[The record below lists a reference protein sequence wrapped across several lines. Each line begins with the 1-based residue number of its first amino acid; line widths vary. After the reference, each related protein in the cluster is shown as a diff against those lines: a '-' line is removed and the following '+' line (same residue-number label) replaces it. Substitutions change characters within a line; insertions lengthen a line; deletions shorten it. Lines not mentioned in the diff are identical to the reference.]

1 MNALKRIYVMLYIT
15 LAMGLTIAGFVGL
28 VSGPNRV
35 GWAGVMLTGLPLVMM
50 LASAMMFRKTAR
62 TRADLPVTL
71 LIAVTGLAMA
81 AWQSLLASGP
91 ASLLALAVAGVLGLI
106 IYIRWYSRF
115 GRTPSPVIGAGKT
128 LPEFELTGPDGTQM
142 TSTQLARQPTVFIF
156 IRGNWC
162 PLCMG
167 QVNEISGAAGDF
179 VKAGIRVAF
188 IAPQSVEKTKALA
201 ANRPDGIEFYSDPG
215 NAAGRLM
222 KIHNPAGLPLG
233 MEILG
238 YRSETVLPTIIAV
251 GEGGRIL
258 WTHET
263 DNYRVRPA
271 PAVIL
276 AGYEAAAAKQAST

>member
-1 MNALKRIYVMLYIT
+1 MNSLKRIYVMLYIT
-15 LAMGLTIAGFVGL
+15 LAVVLTIKGL
-28 VSGPNRV
+28 SGLISGIYPV

-71 LIAVTGLAMA
+71 MLALIGLGMA
-81 AWQSLLASGP
+81 GWQVLAASGP
-91 ASLLALAVAGVLGLI
+91 LKLLILAMAGVLGLI
-106 IYIRWYSRF
+106 VYIRWYSRF
-115 GRTPSPVIGAGKT
+115 GRTPSPVIEAGKD
-128 LPEFELTGPDGTQM
+128 LPDFELTAVDGTKV

-167 QVNEISGAAGDF
+167 QVNEMSGAAGDF

-215 NAAGRLM
+215 NAAGRLL

-276 AGYEAAAAKQAST
+276 KGTAAETV

>member
-1 MNALKRIYVMLYIT
+1 MNALKRIYVMFYIT
-15 LAMGLTIAGFVGL
+15 LAMGLTIAGLVGL
-28 VSGPNRV
+28 VSGPHRM

-50 LASAMMFRKTAR
+50 LMSAMLLRRTAR

-71 LIAVTGLAMA
+71 VLALIGVAMA
-81 AWQSLLASGP
+81 AWQSFVASGP
-91 ASLLALAVAGVLGLI
+91 ALLVILAAAGALGLI

-115 GRTPSPVIGAGKT
+115 GRTPSPVIETGKT
-128 LPEFELTGPDGTQM
+128 LPEFELTAPDGTM
-142 TSTQLARQPTVFIF
+142 VSSTALAECPTVFIF

-167 QVNEISGAAGDF
+167 QVNEISAAADDF
-179 VKAGIRVAF
+179 VKAGVRVAF
-188 IAPQSVEKTKALA
+188 IAPQSLAKTRALA
-201 ANRPDGIEFYSDPG
+201 KNRPESIEFYSDIG
-215 NAAGRLM
+215 NAAGRLL

-233 MEILG
+233 MEMLG
-238 YRSETVLPTIIAV
+238 YRSETVLPTLIAV
-251 GEGGRIL
+251 GKGGTIL

-276 AGYEAAAAKQAST
+276 AGIAADAAQKTSS

>member
-1 MNALKRIYVMLYIT
+1 MNSLKRIYVMLYIT
-15 LAMGLTIAGFVGL
+15 LAVVLTIKGISGL
-28 VSGPNRV
+28 ISGIYPV

-71 LIAVTGLAMA
+71 LIALIGLAMA
-81 AWQSLLASGP
+81 AWQVLIASGP
-91 ASLLALAVAGVLGLI
+91 LKLLILAAAGVLGLI
-106 IYIRWYSRF
+106 VYIRWYSRF
-115 GRTPSPVIGAGKT
+115 GRTPSPVIETGKA
-128 LPEFELTGPDGTQM
+128 LPDFELTAPDGTKV
-142 TSTQLARQPTVFIF
+142 TSAQLAVRPTVFIF

-167 QVNEISGAAGDF
+167 QVNEMSGAADDF
-179 VKAGIRVAF
+179 VKAGIRIAF
-188 IAPQSVEKTKALA
+188 IAPQSVAKTRSLA
-201 ANRPDGIEFYSDPG
+201 KGRPEGVEFYSDID
-215 NAAGRLM
+215 NVAGRLL

-251 GEGGRIL
+251 EAGGRIS

-271 PAVIL
+271 PSVIL
-276 AGYEAAAAKQAST
+276 EGMAADTA